1 MSDSELVFI
10 LFGVC
15 LFLLIIFHQR
25 NAAPIGGEMWRRD
38 HSFGGYITRVQ
49 SSDFPPKAVSHWA
62 SYLPPQ
68 PISSFVNEDN
78 KPPSWNG
85 AD

>member
-15 LFLLIIFHQR
+15 LFQLIIFNQR

-49 SSDFPPKAVSHWA
+49 SSDFQPKAVSHWA